1 MIILE
6 FLNSLIFF
14 FLNFLIDSVL
24 CLEYIFFLENLGV
37 LHAKKG
43 EHSQDL
49 WDSSFSTLLEKF
61 LLPLVFNLIKH

>member
-1 MIILE
+1 MGLSFFMIILE

-24 CLEYIFFLENLGV
+24 CLEYISFFFVGNLGV
-37 LHAKKG
+37 LQAKKG

-49 WDSSFSTLLEKF
+49 WESSFST
-61 LLPLVFNLIKH
+61 